1 MDVSMVK
8 MKFVGLAD
16 KQEHRVTVD
25 DHDNE
30 DGIYTVDLDG
40 QIFRVDAHTM
50 PSQIVTVLIDNKS
63 YDVDVDDTDLSSDP
77 LDGRLSVRV
86 RGRVVRLE
94 MLEERRKKMK
104 DAQSSHFAQA
114 GTVRILSPMPGKV
127 LRYLVAVG
135 DEVKEGQG
143 VVVIEAMKMENELQ
157 SPKDGTVKSIAA
169 TSGSAVDGGALLLV
183 IE

>member
-1 MDVSMVK
+1 MVK
-8 MKFVGLAD
+8 IKFVGLAD

-30 DGIYTVDLDG
+30 DGIYTVELDG
-40 QIFRVDAHTM
+40 QSFSVDAHTM

-77 LDGRLSVRV
+77 LDGWLSVRV

-104 DAQSSHFAQA
+104 DAQSSHFAQS
-114 GTVRILSPMPGKV
+114 GVVRITSPMPGKV
-127 LRYLVAVG
+127 LRYLVEVG

-157 SPKDGTVKSIAA
+157 SPKEGTVKSIA
-169 TSGSAVDGGALLLV
+169 SSPGSAVDGGALLLV

>member
-1 MDVSMVK
+1 MVK

-16 KQEHRVTVD
+16 KQEHRVVVD
-25 DHDNE
+25 DHDSE
-30 DGIYTVDLDG
+30 DGIYTVELDG
-40 QIFRVDAHTM
+40 QIFNVDAHTM
-50 PSQIVTVLIDNKS
+50 PSQIVTVLIDDKS
-63 YDVDVDDTDLSSDP
+63 YDVDVDDADSSSDP

-104 DAQSSHFAQA
+104 DAQSSHFAQSGVA
-114 GTVRILSPMPGKV
+114 RITSPMPGKV
-127 LRYLVAVG
+127 LRYLVCVG
-135 DEVKEGQG
+135 DEVKDGQG

-157 SPKDGTVKSIAA
+157 SPKEGIVKSIA
-169 TSGSAVDGGALLLV
+169 SSPGSAVDGGALLLV